1 MSDEGRTFPAFAG
14 QLATESVSRSQV
26 KEEGCYAFVDGGIF
40 AGWEGNCRIYRFE
53 FERYAGD
60 ERVDKQHPRNCHNM
74 R

>member
-14 QLATESVSRSQV
+14 
-26 KEEGCYAFVDGGIF
+26 KGCYAFVDGGIF